1 MLGLALAHLEAS
13 MTTLLAPVAALLHQT
28 AAALHDPAVRDTV
41 LMKQVPADRSW
52 IDRVTEVASAL
63 IAIALLTLTVIAV
76 PVAFH
81 SRRTYKRVAE
91 LLDRIHGDLAPIMKH
106 AHTISDNVNY
116 VTTSV
121 RAEIHKVNTTI
132 DEANER
138 VQEALAATEQRMS
151 ELNALLAV
159 VQQEA
164 EHLFVSTASTV
175 RGVREGAAAFRD
187 RNGMDLASDELDA
200 ADDLD
205 SADDIEFQ
213 EEVDGYD
220 RKSQS
225 AAEALPAA
233 PRVRPRQRSER
244 RA

>member
-1 MLGLALAHLEAS
+1 MII
-13 MTTLLAPVAALLHQT
+13 LLAPIGALLHN
-28 AAALHDPAVRDTV
+28 AAAVVQDPAVRDTV
-41 LMKQVPADRSW
+41 LMKQVPADRGL
-52 IDRVTEVASAL
+52 IDVVTEIATIL
-63 IAIALLTLTVIAV
+63 IALSLLALTIVAV

-81 SRRTYKRVAE
+81 SRRTYRKVSHLVDRVY
-91 LLDRIHGDLAPIMKH
+91 DDVMPIMNH
-106 AHTISDNVNY
+106 ARTISDNVNY
-116 VTTSV
+116 VTTAI
-121 RAEIHKVNTTI
+121 RADIEKVTAAI
-132 DEANER
+132 DEANGR
-138 VQEALAATEQRMS
+138 VQEAMAVTDRRMS

-187 RNGMDLASDELDA
+187 RAGMDFASDEHDA
-200 ADDLD
+200 ADHDDDDVL
-205 SADDIEFQ
+205 ADDYEFQ
-213 EEVDGYD
+213 EEGDGYD
-220 RKSQS
+220 RKPKP